1 MHIYSYRLK
10 NECLFNEMTSFGGQ
24 SNYQLDQLTQ
34 AVHYLRA
41 VIVRGNMMYLYE
53 LRLSTVARV
62 NSPKGPNGCW
72 VWSCFDLL
80 LHWRAIAFM

>member
-34 AVHYLRA
+34 AVHYRRA

-53 LRLSTVARV
+53 LRLPTVARV
-62 NSPKGPNGCW
+62 NSPKWPNGC
-72 VWSCFDLL
+72 
-80 LHWRAIAFM
+80 